1 MHAYS
6 LLAKKQ
12 QLENHEECRAVGL
25 NLSQNCLQNLK
36 SMYDADFDEHDMQ
49 ETVQRYQR
57 HTKDVQ
63 SNNALLVEHNMQH
76 LKNEAADMSK
86 KIEHLEAAKRKL
98 LGECLGSCTIEE
110 LQQIEQQLE
119 RSVSTVRA
127 RKMQVFQEH
136 IAQLKE
142 KKKENDLNMMG
153 VFKLF
158 IVLFS
163 KSRKM
168 KTQPI
173 KEKILAAENAVLC
186 EKYGLDLQQESNEDM
201 EIVACTKTTENL
213 DVETELFIGPP
224 DARIKRALQK

>member
-1 MHAYS
+1 
-6 LLAKKQ
+6 
-12 QLENHEECRAVGL
+12 
-25 NLSQNCLQNLK
+25 
-36 SMYDADFDEHDMQ
+36 MYDADFDEHDMQ

-86 KIEHLEAAKRKL
+86 KIELLEAAKRKL

-142 KKKENDLNMMG
+142 
-153 VFKLF
+153 
-158 IVLFS
+158 
-163 KSRKM
+163 
-168 KTQPI
+168 